1 MKKAKNKCKD
11 GHFTRFLMSDFLTE
25 SSERGFVEILNGV
38 LQLPA
43 CHKGLY
49 ERLKTLLH
57 IINTKCEI
65 KEGQSFKEPKNHF
78 NFQFC
83 LREIQLDF
91 KGVVNTHFRHVCR
104 TIELLKRVTFKR
116 DENPSTEKPKNLIE
130 SRRRSSFS
138 SKVLNLFSLG
148 KRHTK
153 LRTQSFL

>member
-57 IINTKCEI
+57 IINTTL
-65 KEGQSFKEPKNHF
+65 SMRN
-78 NFQFC
+78 
-83 LREIQLDF
+83 
-91 KGVVNTHFRHVCR
+91 
-104 TIELLKRVTFKR
+104 KR
-116 DENPSTEKPKNLIE
+116 
-130 SRRRSSFS
+130 
-138 SKVLNLFSLG
+138 G
-148 KRHTK
+148 AK
-153 LRTQSFL
+153 L